1 MSQRKEAPPEPA
13 EAALRYYY
21 LLFSELSALG
31 LTENGLDVSLEE
43 LEEINRTSEMVA
55 DISEDPPRF
64 MTST

>member
-1 MSQRKEAPPEPA
+1 MSQRKESSPEPA

-21 LLFSELSALG
+21 LLFGELSALG
-31 LTENGLDVSLEE
+31 VTGSSLDISTEE

-55 DISEDPPRF
+55 DISDDPPRF